1 MATEVATVEQKET
14 RNPGG
19 QFVFDDHKLI
29 HHLDRV
35 KEWLENDFCMP
46 LHLDISPSGA
56 CNVRCVYCLFRHL
69 DAMGKQDNWIIP
81 PDILIQL
88 MKDASVVGAKSI
100 AFVGDG
106 EPFTNPATPEAI
118 VTAGQCGTD
127 IAVATNGIL
136 IKEED
141 LADMLRALTWIRFSL
156 CAATP
161 ENYHNVYQTKPDN
174 FWKMRQNMRRAVELK
189 RELGLE
195 VTIGSVFL
203 LLPENADELCAA
215 AQIAIDEGLDYFYV
229 KQYVDIPE
237 NPYHF
242 DFSFYDEAGPLLREV
257 EEMEHGDTSVVVR
270 WQNICAREKTYDRC
284 LSIPFLTH
292 VGSDSKCYVCA
303 PKIGD
308 ADACYGDLRDNTLPE
323 ILNSQRYRDM
333 LKFFAQDYD
342 VHKWCPESCRED
354 YMNRWLWK
362 LKHPPQHVNFI

>member
-1 MATEVATVEQKET
+1 MANASVATAEQTHTKKGT
-14 RNPGG
+14 
-19 QFVFDDHKLI
+19 FLFDDHKLI

-35 KEWLENDFCMP
+35 LEWQKTGFCMP

-56 CNVRCVYCLFRHL
+56 CNVRCIYCLFRHL
-69 DAMGKQDNWIIP
+69 DAVGKQSEWMIP
-81 PDILIQL
+81 HDILIQL

-106 EPFTNPATPEAI
+106 EPFMNPATPEAI
-118 VTAGQCGTD
+118 VTAGACGTD

-136 IKEED
+136 IKEKD
-141 LADMLRALTWIRFSL
+141 LPDMLKALTWIRFSL

-161 ENYHNVYQTKPDN
+161 ENYNRIYQTKPDN
-174 FWKMRQNMRRAVELK
+174 FWKMRENMRKAVELK
-189 RELGLE
+189 RRLNLK

-203 LLPENADELCAA
+203 LLPENADEMIQA

-242 DFSFYDEAGPLLREV
+242 DFGFYDQVQPLLEEV
-257 EEMEHGDTSVVVR
+257 ENMEHGNTSVVVR
-270 WQNICAREKTYDRC
+270 WQNICARGKQYDRC

-308 ADACYGDLRDNTLPE
+308 PKACYGDLRKNTLPE
-323 ILNSQRYRDM
+323 ILNSQAYRDI
-333 LKFFAQDYD
+333 LGHFANDYD

-362 LKHPPQHVNFI
+362 LKNPPQHVNFI